1 MEGIA
6 HLVVL
11 IAAAIAWLMFVAG
24 IMWAAGKIPGA
35 LKYIYDIVRRR
46 R

>member
-11 IAAAIAWLMFVAG
+11 MTAAIAWLMFVAG
-24 IMWAAGKIPGA
+24 IMWAAEKIPGA
-35 LKYIYDIVRRR
+35 LKSVYDRARRR
-46 R
+46 